1 MWGAAKIVSSDDDGR
16 VLTRFGRSD
25 DFVVGVD
32 NTFVR
37 LWSTLGIRGRRG
49 VPTVADVDTNTLINL
64 DILGTTHLVDCSAD
78 DPSAYRFVQYG
89 NRIST
94 HDGREYAGRRLRDA
108 EWPLVRMLA
117 ERDYAYA
124 KANRSSTLAQVEL
137 SWQGREIVYR
147 RYIIPLAGERGDISH
162 LLIATR
168 PNLLNVV
175 PSSFD

>member
-1 MWGAAKIVSSDDDGR
+1 MWGAAKIASSDDGGQ

-32 NTFVR
+32 DTFIR
-37 LWSTLGIRGRRG
+37 LSSTLGLRRRQR
-49 VPTVADVDTNTLINL
+49 VATVADIDTNTLINL
-64 DILGTTHLVDCSAD
+64 NILGTTHLVDCSTD

-89 NRIST
+89 SRIST

-124 KANRSSTLAQVEL
+124 KANRSITLAQVEL

-147 RYIIPLAGERGDISH
+147 RYIIPLAGQQGEISH